1 MAVSHLWKWLGITNA
16 ETVRQGS
23 SCFPAGVC
31 FLLSVS
37 VSAGFGAGQQKQQH
51 VDSGQSRTRNLR
63 NVSPSSHARQTAV
76 NESIA
81 GHIWGNFGP

>member
-1 MAVSHLWKWLGITNA
+1 MQKL
-16 ETVRQGS
+16 RQGS

-51 VDSGQSRTRNLR
+51 VDSGQSRTRDLW

-81 GHIWGNFGP
+81 GYIWGNFDP